1 MRTRKGYIVIISI
14 LVIIAV
20 SVISLNISFHWALQI
35 EMAEQFNKQQLLLAR
50 AEASNIQAYIG
61 RVKDEMSR
69 IAQFVSLLRIN
80 NETLYEF
87 LVNGFFQDL
96 GRVKMGIK
104 FLDSNG
110 KTLFSHG
117 TLMIERPS
125 NRDFIET
132 AKEFCPSEP
141 LITQDTKNVHI
152 LTPVCRFNSLTGA
165 IVTSIDIQDLAR
177 EFLGPIKSG
186 SRGYAWMMDSSGNLL
201 YHPTQSQMVGRNLYK
216 TDTSCFECHK
226 SFDVEKKII
235 EGKGDYS
242 GKYVAPT
249 GEDKVLAF
257 STASVGDSK
266 WIVAV
271 SAPYSEVTMAIQSS
285 MKFHSWLIILI
296 FVTASIASAMLIVL
310 NRKRVKAEEIAKH
323 EKELERYA
331 EELEHKVDIRTK
343 ELSTEK
349 EKLNTVVSAIGSGI
363 ILIDNDRRILWIN
376 QTMKEMVGTDI
387 TGMRCD
393 DFFEDCKIIASY
405 KVDDMQTDVLSDL
418 FGKKDKYFQVT
429 TAPVKDLEKGVQGF
443 IRLVDDVTDIKR
455 MEEQMM
461 HSEKLALL
469 GRLTTGIVHEIG
481 NPLTSVFSFVQMLKE
496 KEQDEFKTE
505 SLETIDLFMNRIAD
519 ILNQLSGFSKMPPL
533 NLKSCKVNSLIA
545 DALSL
550 IQYDKEVNEITI
562 VRDLLPDIPRIT
574 TDENYFSQVIVNII
588 LNAADAMPDG
598 GTLTIRS
605 SINDRNIVIAF
616 EDTGV
621 GIPKESLTRIFDPFY
636 TTKEKGTGLGLAV
649 SQNIIEKLNGS
660 LSVESELNKGSRFV
674 ITLPVERI

>member
-1 MRTRKGYIVIISI
+1 MRIRKGYIVITSI
-14 LVIIAV
+14 LVIIVV
-20 SVISLNISFHWALQI
+20 SVISLNISFHRALQM

-61 RVKDEMSR
+61 RVKDEMFR
-69 IAQFVSLLRIN
+69 IAQLVSLLRIN

-87 LVNGFFQDL
+87 LASGFFQNL
-96 GRVKMGIK
+96 GKVKMGIK
-104 FLDSNG
+104 FLDNSG

-117 TLMIERPS
+117 PLMIEKPF
-125 NRDFIET
+125 NKDFIEM
-132 AKEFCPSEP
+132 AKEFCASEA
-141 LITQDTKNVHI
+141 LIMQDTKNVHI
-152 LTPVCRFNSLTGA
+152 FTPVCRFNSFTGA
-165 IVTSIDIQDLAR
+165 VVISIDIQDLAG

-186 SRGYAWMMDSSGNLL
+186 SRGYAWMMDGSGNLL
-201 YHPTQSQMVGRNLYK
+201 YHPTQPQMVGRNLYK
-216 TDTSCFECHK
+216 TDTSCFKCHK
-226 SFDVEKKII
+226 SFDVEKKIL
-235 EGKGDYS
+235 EGKGDYF

-249 GEDKVLAF
+249 GEDKVMAF

-271 SAPYSEVTMAIQSS
+271 SAPYSEVTMSMQSS
-285 MKFHSWLIILI
+285 MKFHSWLTILI
-296 FVTASIASAMLIVL
+296 FVTAGVASAMLIVL
-310 NRKRVKAEEIAKH
+310 NRKRVKAEEIERH

-331 EELEHKVDIRTK
+331 KELEHKVDIRTK

-363 ILIDNDRRILWIN
+363 ILIDNDRKILWIN
-376 QTMKEMVGTDI
+376 QTMKEMVGKDI

-393 DFFEDCKIIASY
+393 DFFADCKIIASY

-418 FGKKDKYFQVT
+418 FGQKDKYFQVT
-429 TAPVKDLEKGVQGF
+429 TAPVKDVNKGVQGF
-443 IRLVDDVTDIKR
+443 IRLVDDVTDMKR

-481 NPLTSVFSFVQMLKE
+481 NPLTSVFSFVHMLKE
-496 KEQDEFKTE
+496 KEQDEFKME
-505 SLETIDLFMNRIAD
+505 SLETIDLYMNRISD
-519 ILNQLSGFSKMPPL
+519 ILKNLSGFSKMPPL
-533 NLKSCKVNSLIA
+533 NLKSCKVNSLIEN
-545 DALSL
+545 ALSL
-550 IQYDKEVNEITI
+550 IQYDKRVNEITI
-562 VRDLLPDIPRIT
+562 VRDLLPDMPRMT
-574 TDENYFSQVIVNII
+574 TDENHFSQVIVNII

-598 GTLTIRS
+598 GTLTIRN
-605 SINDRNIVIAF
+605 SINDRNVVIAF

-621 GIPKESLTRIFDPFY
+621 GIPKENLARIFDPFY

-660 LSVESELNKGSRFV
+660 LSVESEPNKGSKFV
-674 ITLPVERI
+674 ITLPVDGI